1 METII
6 LLGVFAVLYAVL
18 FLPQIKK
25 RKEMRELLA
34 SLSEGDEV
42 VTASGLHGLISALDD
57 SVVYIEV
64 AEGVEIKLER
74 SAIATKVS
82 NEVDLIS

>member
-18 FLPQIKK
+18 FLPQIKR
-25 RKEMRELLA
+25 RKEQRDLLA
-34 SLSEGDEV
+34 SLTEGDEV
-42 VTASGLHGLISALDD
+42 VTASGMHGLISALDNEI
-57 SVVYIEV
+57 VYLEV
-64 AEGVEIKLER
+64 SEGVEIKLAR
-74 SAIATKVS
+74 SAIATKLS

>member
-25 RKEMRELLA
+25 RKEQRDLLA
-34 SLSEGDEV
+34 SLTEGDEV
-42 VTASGLHGLISALDD
+42 VTASGMHGLISALDD
-57 SVVYIEV
+57 AIVYLEV
-64 AEGVEIKLER
+64 AEGVEIKLAR
-74 SAIATKVS
+74 SAIATKLS

>member
-1 METII
+1 METIL

-25 RKEMRELLA
+25 RKEQRELLA
-34 SLSEGDEV
+34 ALSEGDEV
-42 VTASGLHGLISALDD
+42 VTASGMHGLISALDD
-57 SVVYIEV
+57 AVVYLEV
-64 AEGVEIKLER
+64 ADGVEIKLAR
-74 SAIATKVS
+74 TAIATKIK